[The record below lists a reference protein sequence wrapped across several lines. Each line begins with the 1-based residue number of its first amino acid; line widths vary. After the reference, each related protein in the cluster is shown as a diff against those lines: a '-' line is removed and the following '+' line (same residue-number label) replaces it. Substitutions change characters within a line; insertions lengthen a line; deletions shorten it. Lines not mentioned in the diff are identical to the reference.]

1 MKKSEVVTILG
12 SQSCKCED
20 SYTSIPEDATI
31 LTYKTEYPNQKVL
44 LTSRGWYFKY
54 ITDSKGK
61 DLLHNQTEK
70 VYTTFKDVGEHKIA
84 VKINNE
90 LNSFEYCFYECENL
104 QSIPE
109 DLFRNCYNVRIF
121 SYCFFGCASLNFIPN
136 RLLYNCTKATSFE
149 SCFERCRKLSFIPED
164 LFTYCPDAKFFT
176 DCFKDCSGILDIP
189 EEWK

>member
-54 ITDSKGK
+54 IIDSKGR

-70 VYTTFKDVGEHKIA
+70 VYITFKDIGEHKIA

-121 SYCFFGCASLNFIPN
+121 SYCFFGCSSLNFIPN

-149 SCFERCRKLSFIPED
+149 NDVENYLLYQRIYLHIVQMLNFLSIVLKIVLVYQIFQ
-164 LFTYCPDAKFFT
+164 K
-176 DCFKDCSGILDIP
+176 SGNKI
-189 EEWK
+189 

>member
-31 LTYKTEYPNQKVL
+31 
-44 LTSRGWYFKY
+44 

-121 SYCFFGCASLNFIPN
+121 SYCFFGCHSLNFIPN